1 MQKLYK
7 VVCNTLTEQLSPSTI
22 NCGKIEKVVCETT
35 DKEKAEKCLSLE
47 IAVFKQDAKDLIN
60 GLSPTDK
67 KGVFKSRSPYNE
79 IYGNGNISGDFWF
92 RGTNLPE
99 YFETLEDLRNIDLNE
114 IDEIVIS
121 EGDTIIECPYL
132 ITVEYI

>member
-35 DKEKAEKCLSLE
+35 DREKAEKCLSLE
-47 IAVFKQDAKDLIN
+47 TSVFKQDAENLIN
-60 GLSPTDK
+60 SLSPTDK
-67 KGVFKSRSPYNE
+67 KGVFKSKYGE
-79 IYGNGNISGDFWF
+79 FYGNGNISGEFWF

-121 EGDTIIECPYL
+121 EVTL
-132 ITVEYI
+132 LFSVRST